1 MQLAGKK
8 LLRLLPPSENANAD
22 PTDSTNFQP
31 TMYTVDL
38 MDPDFEQHPRLD
50 GALVYEAVLEPGDV
64 LFIPEGWAHQ
74 ALNMEWSLMISS
86 NYVDQ
91 HNRPEYL
98 EWAQYDM
105 AVRSVPLLTEG
116 LGACGSFCF
125 AHACLPSRLAG
136 CSAAL
141 CFRSNH
147 KMRRAHPDCCTCG
160 VRCSGSVCPPLHLQ
174 QGPVPDQLDINPVIV
189 MFYFV
194 HFALLYVKF
203 VFCKLFF
210 CFT

>member
-116 LGACGSFCF
+116 LVARSALPMRVCPRGSQ
-125 AHACLPSRLAG
+125 A
-136 CSAAL
+136 AAL
-141 CFRSNH
+141 RCASVLTTR
-147 KMRRAHPDCCTCG
+147 CG
-160 VRCSGSVCPPLHLQ
+160 VRILTAVHAGSAAAALSVHLLTSSKVQ
-174 QGPVPDQLDINPVIV
+174 FPINLISI
-189 MFYFV
+189 
-194 HFALLYVKF
+194 L
-203 VFCKLFF
+203 
-210 CFT
+210 